1 MAVRYQSMI
10 SERSKLKVDL
20 QVAERKLLKKQQR
33 LQQFEKSLT
42 SAKAKN
48 EQMERIL
55 KELREEFV
63 KMQSKESADRNAGVI
78 RNQPAGS
85 RVAIKGG
92 GGKRITTPRN
102 GMSTMQPAEKPQ
114 RRTIQGGQKLGFE

>member
-1 MAVRYQSMI
+1 MLEQSHEQMAVRYQSLV

-20 QVAERKLLKKQQR
+20 QVAERKLIKKIQRIQQYD
-33 LQQFEKSLT
+33 KSLA

-55 KELREEFV
+55 KELRTEFV
-63 KMQSKESADRNAGVI
+63 KMQTKESADRNAGVI

-92 GGKRITTPRN
+92 GGKRITTPRS
-102 GMSTMQPAEKPQ
+102 GVLQFS
-114 RRTIQGGQKLGFE
+114 